1 VRSPERAAGV
11 ADHRRTRRRNCR
23 STGFTLLELLVALLV
38 IAMLW
43 GVAVLSIER
52 GDESLELEAT
62 RLRGLLQLASEEAV
76 LRARQYGLRIARDG
90 SDPDR
95 IVCEWMVLE
104 EQRWQL
110 LESAPF
116 EAYRL
121 PSELSIEVRLDGLDV
136 APAPAANAA
145 DTAGIEPQLLFLSS
159 GETSSYSIELRSE
172 QEPDLWYRI
181 SADIAGKVE
190 LDSSDARG

>member
-1 VRSPERAAGV
+1 VKSPERAAGV
-11 ADHRRTRRRNCR
+11 ADQRKARRRNCP
-23 STGFTLLELLVALLV
+23 SAGFTLLELLVALLV

-110 LESAPF
+110 LESTPF

-145 DTAGIEPQLLFLSS
+145 DANRIEPQLLFLSS

-190 LDSSDARG
+190 LESNDARG

>member
-1 VRSPERAAGV
+1 V